1 MHGVDDSKL
10 GRSALWD
17 SDSCRLSLR
26 DEAATLTLGAEIARI
41 LQPGMTLYLEG
52 DLGAG
57 KTTLVRGV
65 LRALGYAGRVKSP
78 TYTLT
83 EIYSLPGFELY
94 HFDLYR
100 MTDPREWL
108 DAGFREVANGS
119 TVSLVEWPEKAAG
132 LLPPPD
138 LRIRLQV
145 QDAGREV
152 EIVAETELGKK
163 CLKAYCSEC

>member
-1 MHGVDDSKL
+1 MHGVDDSKPC
-10 GRSALWD
+10 RSTLVD
-17 SDSCRLSLR
+17 SDSCVKTLP
-26 DEAATLTLGAEIARI
+26 DEAATLALGAQIARI
-41 LQPGMTLYLEG
+41 LRAGMTVYLEG

-65 LRALGYAGRVKSP
+65 LRALGYTGRVKSP

-100 MTDPREWL
+100 MHDPREWL
-108 DAGFREVANGS
+108 DAGFREVADGQ

-132 LLPPPD
+132 LLPPAD
-138 LRIRLQV
+138 LRIQLQV
-145 QDAGREV
+145 LDAGRKV
-152 EIVAETELGKK
+152 EIVAETALGKE
-163 CLKAYCSEC
+163 CLKAW

>member
-1 MHGVDDSKL
+1 MHGLDDSKP
-10 GRSALWD
+10 
-17 SDSCRLSLR
+17 CRWTLP
-26 DEAATLTLGAEIARI
+26 DEAATLALGAEIARI
-41 LQPGMTLYLEG
+41 LCAGMTLYLQG

-57 KTTLVRGV
+57 KTTLVRGM
-65 LRALGYAGRVKSP
+65 LRALGYTGRVKSP

-83 EIYSLPGFELY
+83 EIYSVSGFELY

-100 MTDPREWL
+100 MHDPREWQ

-138 LRIRLQV
+138 LRILLRVL
-145 QDAGREV
+145 DAGREV
-152 EIVAETELGKK
+152 EIVAETALGKK
-163 CLKAYCSEC
+163 CLKACCSEY